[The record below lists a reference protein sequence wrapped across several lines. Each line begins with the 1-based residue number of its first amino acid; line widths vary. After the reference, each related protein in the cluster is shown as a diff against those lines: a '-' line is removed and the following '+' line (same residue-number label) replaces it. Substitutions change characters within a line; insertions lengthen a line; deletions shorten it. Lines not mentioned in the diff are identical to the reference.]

1 VSAAE
6 LIRARV
12 GARRPRL
19 ALVLG
24 SGLAGLA
31 EDVED
36 AVRIPYAELDGWPR
50 PTVPGHAGELVL
62 GAFAGREVAALK
74 GRTHFYEDGRPDAM
88 RPAVETLAALGVE
101 SLVLTNAAGSL
112 RPGLAPGDLML
123 IADHIAFGPN
133 PLVGD
138 RGDQRFVDLRDAYDT
153 GLRGHFRRA
162 AERLDVPLAEGVYM
176 WFSGPSFET
185 PAEIRMARLLGA
197 DAVGMST
204 VPEVVLAR
212 RFGLK
217 VAAVSAITNMGAGL
231 ADERLSHAHTQ
242 AQAARAA
249 GGLAALLRAA
259 VADWP

>member
-1 VSAAE
+1 VNAAD
-6 LIRARV
+6 LIRARA

-24 SGLAGLA
+24 SGLADLA
-31 EDVED
+31 SEVAE
-36 AVRIPYAELDGWPR
+36 AVRVPYAELGGWPR
-50 PTVPGHAGELVL
+50 PSVAGHAGELVL
-62 GAFAGREVAALK
+62 GTWAGREVAVLR
-74 GRTHFYEDGRPDAM
+74 GRAHYYEDGRADAM
-88 RPAVETLAALGVE
+88 RVAVETLAALGVE
-101 SLVLTNAAGSL
+101 SLILTNAAGSL
-112 RPGLAPGDLML
+112 RPGVAPGDLML
-123 IADHIAFGPN
+123 IADHIGFGPN
-133 PLVGD
+133 QLVGE
-138 RGDQRFVDLRDAYDT
+138 RGDARFVDLRDAYDPE
-153 GLRGHFRRA
+153 LRVHLRRA
-162 AERLDVPLAEGVYM
+162 AERLDLPLAEGVYM

-242 AQAARAA
+242 AVAARAA
-249 GGLAALLRAA
+249 TGLSALLRAA
-259 VADWP
+259 VESWP